1 MTDDR
6 YQPYASFTQLARYER
21 EGSDYQRYWVQ
32 RASPLLIAAPH
43 GGGIEPG
50 TSEVA
55 AALAGETHALY
66 VFEGYKGEENRRLH
80 VTSTRFNDPQLA
92 DLLGKSEYVATVH
105 GCREAQPLV
114 YVGGLYEICVYQAIN
129 LLRRAGFSAH
139 RDKSHHAGR
148 FPANLCNR
156 GRSGMGVQFELSRG
170 LRRQMFASL
179 THTGR
184 QYPNELLQRFTEA
197 LLPLWG

>member
-6 YQPYASFTQLARYER
+6 YQPYASFAQLARYER
-21 EGSDYQRYWVQ
+21 EGTDYQRYWA
-32 RASPLLIAAPH
+32 RGASRLLIAAPH

-55 AALAGETHALY
+55 AALAGGTHALY
-66 VFEGYKGEENRRLH
+66 VFEGYKGEENRRMH

-92 DLLGKSEYVATVH
+92 ILLGESEYVATVH
-105 GCREAQPLV
+105 GCREAQPMV
-114 YVGGLYEICVYQAIN
+114 FVGGLYENWVHQAID
-129 LLRRAGFSAH
+129 LLCQAGFSAKH
-139 RDKSHHAGR
+139 DKSHHAGR
-148 FPANLCNR
+148 LPANLCNR
-156 GRSGMGVQFELSRG
+156 GRRGMGVQFELSRG

-184 QYPNELLQRFTEA
+184 QYPSVLLQHFAEA
-197 LLPLWG
+197 LQPLWG